1 MAILR
6 LQEEGAPFSAAMP
19 GQPHKRPLDRQTLVD
34 ELLAAIRGNPG
45 ALRQTGM
52 AETFGVSPRTL
63 SRWLDHFEVPW
74 PPINRRTW
82 EQLARE
88 PVAPLL
94 RPDAWLIT
102 CRVTAATLSD
112 AEAKLRA
119 EDGIF
124 IIEAKRLESASAPA
138 LAWRVARSDSP

>member
-6 LQEEGAPFSAAMP
+6 LQQEGAAFLAAMP
-19 GQPHKRPLDRQTLVD
+19 GQPHKRPLDRQALID
-34 ELLAAIRGNPG
+34 ELLAAIRGNPA

-52 AETFGVSPRTL
+52 AETFGVSARTL
-63 SRWLDHFEVPW
+63 SRWLEHFEIPW
-74 PPINRRTW
+74 PPINRGTW

-88 PVAPLL
+88 PVA
-94 RPDAWLIT
+94 RPRADSWLIT

-112 AEAKLRA
+112 AEAKLRT
-119 EDGIF
+119 EDGVF
-124 IIEAKRLESASAPA
+124 IIEAKRLESAAAPA